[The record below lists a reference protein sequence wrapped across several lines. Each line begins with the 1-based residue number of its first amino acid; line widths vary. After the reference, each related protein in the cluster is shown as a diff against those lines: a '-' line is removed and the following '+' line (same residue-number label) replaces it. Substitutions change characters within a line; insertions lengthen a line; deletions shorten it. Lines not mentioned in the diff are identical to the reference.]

1 MTDAQSTG
9 NATFIKASEDVKK
22 FTSKPTD
29 DELLKLYAL
38 FKQGINGDNDTAAPG
53 MFDFKAKYKWN
64 AWNDLKRMSKEDAQ
78 AEYIKLVEE
87 LKPKY
92 N

>member
-9 NATFIKASEDVKK
+9 NAAFIKASEDVKK

-38 FKQGINGDNDTAAPG
+38 FKQAAPG

-64 AWNDLKRMSKEDAQ
+64 AWNDLKGMSKEDAQ